1 MKSIQSTAANPLERF
16 QLAAYEKSNRAARI
30 VGSSPRL
37 ALMLG
42 LVGVTMLAVPEISF
56 AGVDTTGGS
65 DFGSGD
71 GDEFEDV
78 WSRLVGWTQGTLGR
92 IIALTLIL
100 VGAAMGVVRQSLI
113 TFVVGIAMGLGLYNA
128 PAIIDAVMGATLE
141 DAPLII
147 ETSIHHG
154 LNALSGSAPSL
165 D

>member
-1 MKSIQSTAANPLERF
+1 MKFSHVTAADPIQRV
-16 QLAAYEKSNRAARI
+16 QLAAYEKTNKMARI
-30 VGSSPRL
+30 LGTSPRL
-37 ALMLG
+37 TLMLG
-42 LVGVTMLAVPEISF
+42 LVGVSILAVPGF
-56 AGVDTTGGS
+56 AVAGVDATGGS

-128 PAIIDAVMGATLE
+128 PSIIDAVMGATLD

-154 LNALSGSAPSL
+154 LSTLSGTAPSIE
-165 D
+165 